1 MFYKSVHI
9 TRQGI
14 HQLLDR
20 RMKQNETFAYLNLVV
35 AQIRNDHPTM
45 SCRAM
50 YYKIQPDKIG
60 RDKFEQLCKDWGFL
74 SELSVKPTRTT
85 DSTGVIRFDN
95 LLANFTLTDI
105 NQAYSS
111 DITYYEVSGT
121 YYYLT
126 FIIDCYSRRILGHN
140 ASQRLTTEHTTLP
153 ALQQALKTRNFTI
166 PEGIIFHSDGG
177 GQYFDKEF
185 LALTTKYHFR
195 NSMCEMAYENGK
207 AERINGI
214 IKNNYLIHYPIKTFE
229 QLKIMLD
236 RSVSLYNKDKPH
248 KALRYLSPIDYENKL
263 LSLHQQN
270 KPRMKESFYGK
281 QQIDGASSPIQSE
294 QNKLQ
299 NQDVFTGNSKR
310 DKRTK
315 TVNVI

>member
-60 RDKFEQLCKDWGFL
+60 RDKFEQLCKDWGFM
-74 SELSVKPTRTT
+74 SELPVKPTRTT

-95 LLANFTLTDI
+95 LLTNFTLTDI

-111 DITYYEVSGT
+111 DITYFEVSGT

-126 FIIDCYSRRILGHN
+126 FIIDCYSRRILGHV
-140 ASQRLTTEHTTLP
+140 ASKRLTTQHTTLP
-153 ALQQALKTRNFTI
+153 ALQQALKSRNFTI

-229 QLKIMLD
+229 QLKKMLD
-236 RSVSLYNKDKPH
+236 RSVSLYNKEKPH
-248 KALRYLSPIDYENKL
+248 KALHYLSPIDYENKL

-270 KPRMKESFYGK
+270 KP
-281 QQIDGASSPIQSE
+281 QT
-294 QNKLQ
+294 
-299 NQDVFTGNSKR
+299 QDVFTGNSKR
-310 DKRTK
+310 DKRSK

>member
-60 RDKFEQLCKDWGFL
+60 RDKFEQLCKDWGFM
-74 SELSVKPTRTT
+74 SELPVKPTRTT

-95 LLANFTLTDI
+95 LLTNFTLTDI

-111 DITYYEVSGT
+111 DITYFEVSGT

-126 FIIDCYSRRILGHN
+126 FIIDCYSRRILGHV
-140 ASQRLTTEHTTLP
+140 ASKRLTTEHTTLP
-153 ALQQALKTRNFTI
+153 ALQQALKSRNFTI

-229 QLKIMLD
+229 QLKKMLD
-236 RSVSLYNKDKPH
+236 RSVSLYNKEKPH
-248 KALRYLSPIDYENKL
+248 KSLHYLSPIDYENKL

-270 KPRMKESFYGK
+270 KP
-281 QQIDGASSPIQSE
+281 QT
-294 QNKLQ
+294 
-299 NQDVFTGNSKR
+299 QDVFTGNSKR
-310 DKRTK
+310 DKRSK

>member
-60 RDKFEQLCKDWGFL
+60 RDKFEQLCKDWGFM
-74 SELSVKPTRTT
+74 SEQPVKLPRTT
-85 DSTGVIRFDN
+85 DSTGVIRFNN

-105 NQAYSS
+105 NQVYSS
-111 DITYYEVSGT
+111 DITYFEVSGT

-126 FIIDCYSRRILGHN
+126 FIIDCYSRRILGHK

-166 PEGIIFHSDGG
+166 TEGIIFHSDGG

-229 QLKIMLD
+229 QLKKMLD
-236 RSVSLYNKDKPH
+236 RSVSLYNKEKPH
-248 KALRYLSPIDYENKL
+248 KALHYLSPIDYENKL

-281 QQIDGASSPIQSE
+281 QQIDGASSPINLSKTNLRLKMYSLVIQKEIREQKQS
-294 QNKLQ
+294 
-299 NQDVFTGNSKR
+299 T
-310 DKRTK
+310 
-315 TVNVI
+315 